1 MKCIVYVT
9 VLRPTID
16 LPVGA
21 MCQESP
27 ACRSGICGRC
37 PGQTFNIC
45 IDGNASQCV
54 DAAVSFSRVW
64 EFCASQATL
73 HDWLVDHEM
82 ISSIIRS
89 TSESRHT
96 CVTSDSTWL
105 LFGR

>member
-45 IDGNASQCV
+45 IDGNASQYV
-54 DAAVSFSRVW
+54 DAAVPFPGVGS
-64 EFCASQATL
+64 
-73 HDWLVDHEM
+73 LVLVKPHC
-82 ISSIIRS
+82 IIIVLII
-89 TSESRHT
+89 E
-96 CVTSDSTWL
+96 CFL
-105 LFGR
+105 L